1 DLQCF
6 HPYEDCVQVKRAMM
20 TSAAQ
25 SILLLDHSKLNRRA
39 LHTFAAMTDFDQ
51 VVVDSLTPESLVS
64 DLRERGVS
72 VVRAE
77 APAS

>member
-1 DLQCF
+1 
-6 HPYEDCVQVKRAMM
+6 
-20 TSAAQ
+20 
-25 SILLLDHSKLNRRA
+25 